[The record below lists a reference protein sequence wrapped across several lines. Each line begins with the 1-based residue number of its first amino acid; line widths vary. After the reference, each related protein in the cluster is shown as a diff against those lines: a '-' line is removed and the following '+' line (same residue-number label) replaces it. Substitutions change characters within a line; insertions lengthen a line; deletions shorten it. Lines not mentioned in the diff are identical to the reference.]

1 MIVQYFP
8 FIVNTFFTVY
18 MFFVLVYIFF
28 IFRQIIFIS
37 FLYANREY
45 IIMYI
50 FFKGIGAIF
59 WNAIKKIN
67 AAILALDA
75 AFIFCNF
82 YV

>member
-1 MIVQYFP
+1 
-8 FIVNTFFTVY
+8 
-18 MFFVLVYIFF
+18 
-28 IFRQIIFIS
+28 
-37 FLYANREY
+37 
-45 IIMYI
+45 MYI